1 MRRWIDRLRLRLR
14 SLLRQAAVDAQ
25 LQRELRFHLDQQI
38 AEYRAAGLTP
48 DEARAAALRAFG
60 PIGQIEEE
68 CRDMRGVTFFLNL
81 VQDLRHAR
89 RSLMRQPQLVVAAT
103 ISIAIGVSANST
115 IFSLATELLLS
126 SPTAY
131 RADRLVRIRTGNG
144 SHVSYRQWRD
154 LEQSGAL
161 SAVAGYQI
169 EKEVNWRGTDR
180 AIELHPLIVTAN
192 YFDVIGAPVAM
203 GRPFTAAEAAA
214 ERGPTVAVI
223 SHGFW
228 QRRLGGDPSI
238 VGRPLTLNGQP
249 YVVVGVLPAGIRSLP
264 GYGVVPDIYLPL
276 NRSLMPDLDIAHSA
290 AVQLVGRLRDGQSLP
305 QGRAALETVVRRLGR
320 AGGDRDFARLDEFAP
335 IGGIAQLAD
344 FSTMSA
350 FFGLLMIVV
359 GLILL
364 IACAN
369 VAGLLLA
376 RSIVRQREIAVR
388 AALGASRA
396 RLVQQLV
403 TEALWLALLGTVAG
417 LATALVLM
425 SLLTKVPLP
434 VPLPIDLRVGLDG
447 RLLVHS
453 LVMVLL
459 TAVLCALI
467 PALQATRPS
476 LVPALRQEGLKY
488 GGRRWTVR
496 GLLVIGQ
503 VAVSL
508 VLLVTALLFLRNLAR
523 SHALDPGFDTA
534 HTVVAQVSFVEG
546 RYTPESRG
554 VFLEAAVDRLRSLQG
569 VDAAAYAHGV
579 PLTIRSGMTTG
590 GDLRAGGNASI
601 RVRYEGNFVGPGY
614 FTTMGIR
621 LISGREFLA
630 SDRPGAPPVA
640 IVNGEFARRYL
651 AGSDPIGQHIVLPG
665 SPSAVEIVGVVANGK
680 HRTLGEDQQAAVYE
694 AFLQRGNRTRF
705 VHILVHTIGAP
716 DEAVRDV
723 EQALSQMDSSAAVD
737 VQTMRS
743 TLAFAFLPSQAGA
756 AMLGTLGTLGL
767 ALAMVGLYAVMSYS
781 ISRRTAE
788 IGLRMAL
795 GASERAVMRLV
806 FSDASVLAGSG
817 ILSGLAVAALITRPL
832 AMFLVAGLSPTDPVS
847 FAGTAILLGLVSF
860 TASWSPARRAMRI
873 DPVVALRHE

>member
-1 MRRWIDRLRLRLR
+1 MRRWIDRLRLRIR
-14 SLLRQAAVDAQ
+14 SILRQGAVDAQ

-38 AEYRAAGLTP
+38 AEYRATGLTP

-81 VQDLRHAR
+81 MQDLRYAR
-89 RSLMRQPQLVVAAT
+89 RSLTRQPQLVVAAT
-103 ISIAIGVSANST
+103 ISIAVGVSANST

-144 SHVSYRQWRD
+144 SHVSYRQWHD
-154 LEQSGAL
+154 LDQSGAL
-161 SAVAGYQI
+161 SAIAGYQI

-192 YFDVIGAPVAM
+192 YFDVIGVPVAI
-203 GRPFTAAEAAA
+203 GRPFTADEAAA

-228 QRRLGGDPSI
+228 QRRLGGDASI

-249 YVVVGVLPAGIRSLP
+249 YVVAGVLPAGIRSLP

-290 AVQLVGRLRDGQSLP
+290 AVQLLGRLRDGQSLP
-305 QGRAALETVVRRLGR
+305 QGRAALETVVQRLGR
-320 AGGDRDFARLDEFAP
+320 ADGDQAFARLDEFAP
-335 IGGIAQLAD
+335 IGGIAQLTD
-344 FSTMSA
+344 FSTTSA
-350 FFGLLMIVV
+350 FFGLLMVVV

-376 RSIVRQREIAVR
+376 RSIVRRREIAVR

-403 TEALWLALLGTVAG
+403 TEALWLAVLGTAAG

-425 SLLTKVPLP
+425 HLLTRVSLPL
-434 VPLPIDLRVGLDG
+434 PLPIELRVGLDG
-447 RLLVHS
+447 RLVVHS

-508 VLLVTALLFLRNLAR
+508 VLLVTALIFLRNLAR

-554 VFLEAAVDRLRSLQG
+554 VFLEAAVDRLRSLPG
-569 VDAAAYAHGV
+569 VEAAAYALGV

-590 GDLRAGGNASI
+590 GDLRAGGDAAF
-601 RVRYEGNFVGPGY
+601 RVRYEANFVGPGY

-621 LISGREFLA
+621 QISGREFLA
-630 SDRPGAPPVA
+630 SDRPGTPHVA
-640 IVNGEFARRYL
+640 IVNAEFARRYL
-651 AGSDPIGQHIVLPG
+651 AGSDPIGRHIVLPG

-680 HRTLGEDQQAAVYE
+680 HRTLGEEQQPAVYE

-705 VHILVHTIGAP
+705 VHILVRTNGAP
-716 DEAVRDV
+716 DGAVRDV
-723 EQALSQMDSSAAVD
+723 EQAVSQMDSSAAVD

-743 TLAFAFLPSQAGA
+743 TLAFAFLPSRAGA
-756 AMLGTLGTLGL
+756 AMLGTLGALGL

-781 ISRRTAE
+781 VSGRTAE

-806 FSDASVLAGSG
+806 LSDASVLAVSG

-847 FAGTAILLGLVSF
+847 FAGTAILLGIVSVM
-860 TASWSPARRAMRI
+860 ASWSPARRAMRI
-873 DPVVALRHE
+873 DPVVALRQE

>member
-1 MRRWIDRLRLRLR
+1 
-14 SLLRQAAVDAQ
+14 
-25 LQRELRFHLDQQI
+25 
-38 AEYRAAGLTP
+38 
-48 DEARAAALRAFG
+48 
-60 PIGQIEEE
+60 
-68 CRDMRGVTFFLNL
+68 
-81 VQDLRHAR
+81 
-89 RSLMRQPQLVVAAT
+89 
-103 ISIAIGVSANST
+103 
-115 IFSLATELLLS
+115 
-126 SPTAY
+126 
-131 RADRLVRIRTGNG
+131 
-144 SHVSYRQWRD
+144 
-154 LEQSGAL
+154 
-161 SAVAGYQI
+161 
-169 EKEVNWRGTDR
+169 
-180 AIELHPLIVTAN
+180 
-192 YFDVIGAPVAM
+192 
-203 GRPFTAAEAAA
+203 
-214 ERGPTVAVI
+214 
-223 SHGFW
+223 
-228 QRRLGGDPSI
+228 
-238 VGRPLTLNGQP
+238 
-249 YVVVGVLPAGIRSLP
+249 
-264 GYGVVPDIYLPL
+264 
-276 NRSLMPDLDIAHSA
+276 
-290 AVQLVGRLRDGQSLP
+290 
-305 QGRAALETVVRRLGR
+305 
-320 AGGDRDFARLDEFAP
+320 
-335 IGGIAQLAD
+335 
-344 FSTMSA
+344 
-350 FFGLLMIVV
+350 
-359 GLILL
+359 
-364 IACAN
+364 
-369 VAGLLLA
+369 
-376 RSIVRQREIAVR
+376 
-388 AALGASRA
+388 
-396 RLVQQLV
+396 
-403 TEALWLALLGTVAG
+403 
-417 LATALVLM
+417 
-425 SLLTKVPLP
+425 
-434 VPLPIDLRVGLDG
+434 LDG

-579 PLTIRSGMTTG
+579 PLTIRSGMSTG
-590 GDLRAGGNASI
+590 GDLRAGGDAAF
-601 RVRYEGNFVGPGY
+601 RVRYEANFVGPGY
-614 FTTMGIR
+614 FKTIGIR
-621 LISGREFLA
+621 QISGREFLA